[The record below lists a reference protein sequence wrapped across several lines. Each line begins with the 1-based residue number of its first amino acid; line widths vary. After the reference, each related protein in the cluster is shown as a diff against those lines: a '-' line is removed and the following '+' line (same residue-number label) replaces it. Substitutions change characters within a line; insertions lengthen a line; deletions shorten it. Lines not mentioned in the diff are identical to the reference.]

1 MLFLSELLEL
11 DDEAIAEIHDSEL
24 NGISLPKLSV
34 SEDVITSLKNQWNK
48 DVVYPNRGVYK
59 NYIEQTIRRYAQDRQ
74 GWKKKYRVD

>member
-34 SEDVITSLKNQWNK
+34 SEDVITSRLNN
-48 DVVYPNRGVYK
+48 N
-59 NYIEQTIRRYAQDRQ
+59 
-74 GWKKKYRVD
+74 